1 MDRINPHIRWRWE
14 GDTLLLNTFLAMNK
28 TAGEVLDLYNEFN
41 DGDLVVHALTE
52 KYPDVPY
59 KNLYNDTYYLLE
71 QFKKWNI
78 IIPHGSD
85 NVSVPIGSYHT
96 VLNHVFNNRLSAP
109 VQVACEITSRC
120 NAHCPH
126 CSLPFTSVDE
136 LTTEEWITIIDQM
149 VDINVFTVTFT
160 GGEPLLR
167 KDLSALIQYATEKGL
182 HVIVATN
189 GFTMTGDTITQLVTA
204 GMKTVM
210 MSIDGPDA
218 KTHDTFRELT
228 GSFDKVVK
236 AISVLQDT
244 KAEVVILTA
253 VTTRN
258 VEKVPDII
266 EFVHSADVTFLD
278 LMRLVSIGRA
288 KKSSLEPSL
297 NDYLKLIPK
306 IKKMEEKYPDLHIE
320 YPNLPAVLFEKTIGL
335 DYYEQLKSE
344 NRIEIGGSGIV
355 ICTIDPCGN
364 VKLCDFPS
372 EVYIGNVKEKGL
384 KAIWDTS
391 EVFHYIRGGGGT
403 APDNPCVFG
412 DMCIVRY
419 KSFAVHG
426 IIQDSLCRQCYNTF
440 RKEVTK

>member
-1 MDRINPHIRWRWE
+1 MDRINPHIQWRWE
-14 GDTLLLNTFLAMNK
+14 KDTVLLNTFVAMNK

-59 KNLYNDTYYLLE
+59 KKVYNDTYTLLE

-78 IIPHGSD
+78 IIPQNSN
-85 NVSVPIGSYHT
+85 NVSVPIGSCHT
-96 VLNHVFNNRLSAP
+96 VVHDVFNNRLSAP
-109 VQVACEITSRC
+109 VQVACEVTSTC

-136 LTTEEWITIIDQM
+136 LTTKEWISIIDQM
-149 VDINVFTVTFT
+149 ADINVFTVTFT

-167 KDLSALIQYATEKGL
+167 KDLNELIQYATKKGL

-189 GFTMTGDTITQLVTA
+189 GFTMTGDTIDRLVTA

-218 KTHDTFRELT
+218 ETHDTFRGLP

-236 AISVLQDT
+236 AIPLLQD
-244 KAEVVILTA
+244 KGVGVVILTA
-253 VTTRN
+253 VTTLN
-258 VEKVPDII
+258 VKKIPDII
-266 EFVHSADVTFLD
+266 EFIQSVDVTFLD
-278 LMRLVSIGRA
+278 LMRLVEIGRA
-288 KKSSLEPSL
+288 KKSSLNPSL
-297 NDYLKLIPK
+297 NDYLELLPK

-344 NRIEIGGSGIV
+344 NRIEMGGSGIL
-355 ICTIDPCGN
+355 ICTVDPCGN
-364 VKLCDFPS
+364 VKLCDFPE
-372 EVYIGNVKEKGL
+372 EVYMGNVKVKGL
-384 KAIWDTS
+384 HSIWDTAD
-391 EVFHYIRGGGGT
+391 VFHLIREGD
-403 APDNPCVFG
+403 APPYPCVFG
-412 DMCIVRY
+412 TVCIVRY
-419 KSFAVHG
+419 KSFAVKDSVHH
-426 IIQDSLCRQCYNTF
+426 SLCRQCYNTF
-440 RKEVTK
+440 RKEVTP